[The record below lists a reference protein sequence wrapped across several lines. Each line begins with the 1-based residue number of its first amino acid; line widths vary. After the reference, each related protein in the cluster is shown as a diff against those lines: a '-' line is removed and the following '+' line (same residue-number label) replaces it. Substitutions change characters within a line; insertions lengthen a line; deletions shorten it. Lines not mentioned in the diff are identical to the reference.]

1 MDPRPQTQQPLRF
14 SERLDRLP
22 AYAVGAIAERKRQLL
37 ASGMDIIDLGA
48 GDADLPPPPLA
59 VEALHRAALDPKSS
73 RYGFQIGSVT
83 FREAAARFMERRFG
97 VRVDAMTEL
106 LPLIGSKEG
115 LAHLPLAAVNPG
127 DVCIV
132 PEPGYPAYAGGV
144 ILAQGEMVVAPL
156 RAEDNFLVELER
168 IPEDQL
174 SRTRIVF
181 LNYPN
186 NPTGA
191 VAPREYLER
200 IVRVCRERSIL
211 LAYDNPYSELTFDG
225 YQAPSILEIPGARD
239 IAVEFHSVSKTFC
252 MTGWRLGWVV
262 GNSHAVKA
270 LSKVKSYVDT
280 GAFLAVQEAGARVL
294 DRCEELVAPVR
305 ETFRERRD
313 ALVTALRDVGCEC
326 AVPRATMYLWV
337 PLPAGV
343 ASGPFAAELLERD
356 GVAVLAGS
364 AFGKSGEGYIRM
376 SFIVGRDR
384 LREAAVRFGRA
395 LERTSVARVR
405 A

>member
-1 MDPRPQTQQPLRF
+1 MDVRANTQPLKL

-22 AYAVGAIAERKRQLL
+22 PYAVGAIAERKRQLI

-48 GDADLPPPPLA
+48 GDADLPPPPEA

-73 RYGFQIGSVT
+73 RYGFQIGSPR
-83 FREAAARFMERRFG
+83 FREAAAAFMARRFG
-97 VRVDAMTEL
+97 VTVDPMRDL

-115 LAHLPLAAVNPG
+115 LAHLPLAAVDAG
-127 DVCIV
+127 DVCVV

-144 ILAQGEMVVAPL
+144 IMAQGVMEIAPL
-156 RAEDNFLVELER
+156 RAEDAFLVELER
-168 IPEDQL
+168 IPEDRL
-174 SRTRIVF
+174 ARTRLVF

-191 VAPREYLER
+191 VAPIDYLER
-200 IVRVCRERSIL
+200 VIEVCRRRSIL

-225 YQAPSILEIPGARD
+225 YRAPSILEIPGAREV
-239 IAVEFHSVSKTFC
+239 AVEFHSVSKTFC
-252 MTGWRLGWVV
+252 MTGWRLGWVT
-262 GNSHAVKA
+262 GNSDAVKA

-280 GAFLAVQEAGARVL
+280 GAFLAVQEAGAAVL

-305 ETFRERRD
+305 NTFRERRD
-313 ALVTALRDVGCEC
+313 ALVAALREIGCQC
-326 AVPRATMYLWV
+326 VVPRATMYLWV

-343 ASGPFAAELLERD
+343 RSGPFAAELLERE

-364 AFGKSGEGYIRM
+364 AFGEAGEGYVRM
-376 SFIVGRDR
+376 SFIVGPDR
-384 LREAAVRFGRA
+384 LREAAKRFGRA
-395 LERTSVARVR
+395 LERAGVEGAR